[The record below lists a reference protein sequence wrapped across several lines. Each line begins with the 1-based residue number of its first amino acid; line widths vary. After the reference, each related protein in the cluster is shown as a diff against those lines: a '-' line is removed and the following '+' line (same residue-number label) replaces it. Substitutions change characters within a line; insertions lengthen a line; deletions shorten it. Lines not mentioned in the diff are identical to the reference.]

1 MKLHEQA
8 LLYLNKAAED
18 EVLVDEVIASSRVSD
33 AVIGFHCQQAVEKL
47 LKALLSH
54 GGVRFRKTH
63 DLRELMDLLADHGSA
78 PPQYLQEID
87 YLSPFAVDLRYGI
100 FPLEEEA
107 PLDRQE
113 ARRLVREVRAW
124 VEREIGLTA

>member
-8 LLYLNKAAED
+8 FLYLDKAAED

-54 GGVRFRKTH
+54 LGVRFRRTH
-63 DLRELMDLLADHGSA
+63 DLRELLDLLDDHDF
-78 PPQYLQEID
+78 PVPEHLKEVD
-87 YLSPFAVDLRYGI
+87 YLSPFAVELRYGI
-100 FPLEEEA
+100 LPMEVEDV
-107 PLDRQE
+107 LDRRE
-113 ARRLVREVRAW
+113 ARRLVREVRSW
-124 VEREIGLTA
+124 VEREIGQSK

>member
-8 LLYLNKAAED
+8 LLYMDKAAED
-18 EVLVDEVIASSRVSD
+18 EVLVDEVIASPRVSD

-54 GGVRFRKTH
+54 LGVRFRKTQ
-63 DLRELMDLLADHGSA
+63 DLRELLDLLTDHGSD

-87 YLSPFAVDLRYGI
+87 YLSPFAVDLRYG
-100 FPLEEEA
+100 FLPLEGET

-113 ARRLVREVRAW
+113 ARRLVREVRSW
-124 VEREIGLTA
+124 VERAIGLTQ

>member
-1 MKLHEQA
+1 MKVPEQA
-8 LLYLNKAAED
+8 LLYLDKAAED
-18 EVLVDEVIASSRVSD
+18 EVLVDEVISSSRVSD

-54 GGVRFRKTH
+54 LGVRFRKTH
-63 DLRELMDLLADHGSA
+63 DLRELLDLLADHGSA
-78 PPQYLQEID
+78 PPEYLWEID

-100 FPLEEEA
+100 LPGEGEQ

-113 ARRLVREVRAW
+113 ACRLVREVRAW
-124 VEREIGLTA
+124 VERQIGVSH